1 MKKTLYILLTYIFT
15 LNISFIGLAQQ
26 NNYKEGSPAWLVD
39 MFFKQLQF
47 PDKENY
53 LSGEMIKDLKNP
65 TIGEELNGKGN
76 VVFKQVESE
85 GNKCVY
91 RIYIGGSDK
100 AANFY
105 CFMSDISGNWKI
117 EAIRK
122 FQVPAFIYDAVDSL
136 SQIGN
141 LPDSVSSLLK
151 SLKLIVGPDDDLQK
165 YLMENIDN
173 FYNLVGAFQNKA
185 TEKLNELM
193 GSLNMSSIFTDENY
207 PKCIFVSIT
216 EFGRKETG
224 YIYCTNRANLPQ
236 ISPERFIYLEN
247 VLPNWFVF
255 RAM

>member
-1 MKKTLYILLTYIFT
+1 MKKILYILLTYIFT
-15 LNISFIGLAQQ
+15 LGISFTGIAQQ
-26 NNYKEGSPAWLVD
+26 KGSPAWLVD
-39 MFFKQLQF
+39 MFFKQSQF
-47 PDKENY
+47 LDKGNY

-85 GNKCVY
+85 GSKCVY
-91 RIYIGGSDK
+91 RIFIGGSDK

-105 CFMSDISGNWKI
+105 CFMSDISGKWKI

-122 FQVPAFIYDAVDSL
+122 FQVPAFIYDVVDSL

-151 SLKLIVGPDDDLQK
+151 SLKLIVGSDDDLQK
-165 YLMENIDN
+165 YLMENINN
-173 FYNLVGAFQNKA
+173 FYNLIDTFQNKA

-193 GSLNMSSIFTDENY
+193 SSLNMNSIFTDENY

-216 EFGRKETG
+216 EFGRQEAG
-224 YIYCTNRANLPQ
+224 YIYCGNRANLPQ
-236 ISPERFIYLEN
+236 ISPDRFIYIEN
-247 VLPNWFVF
+247 VLPNWYVF